1 MKKWYVCADLER
13 PASEKEIMEIGVPG
27 AYMYAGRVKT
37 IVEAD
42 SPKEAIEAG
51 KPVIEASLKPGM
63 KATSFGCMTLEGV
76 IELGDEEVYAKMR
89 TV

>member
-1 MKKWYVCADLER
+1 MKKWYVCADLKR
-13 PASEKEIMEIGVPG
+13 LASENEINEIGVPG
-27 AYMYAGRVKT
+27 AYVYAGRVKT

-51 KPVIEASLKPGM
+51 KPVIEASLNTGM
-63 KATSFGCMTLEGV
+63 KATNFGCMTLDDV
-76 IELGDEEVYAKMR
+76 IKLGDEEVYAKMR

>member
-13 PASEKEIMEIGVPG
+13 LASENEIMEIGVPG

>member
-13 PASEKEIMEIGVPG
+13 LASENEIMEIGVPG

-51 KPVIEASLKPGM
+51 KPVIEASLKTGM

>member
-1 MKKWYVCADLER
+1 MKKWYVCADLKR
-13 PASEKEIMEIGVPG
+13 LASENEIMEIGVPG
-27 AYMYAGRVKT
+27 AYVYAGRVKT

-63 KATSFGCMTLEGV
+63 KAINFGCMTLEGV
-76 IELGDEEVYAKMR
+76 INLGDEEVYAKMK

>member
-1 MKKWYVCADLER
+1 MKKWYVCADLGR
-13 PASEKEIMEIGVPG
+13 PASEKEIIEIGVPG

-63 KATSFGCMTLEGV
+63 KATSFGCMTFEGV

>member
-13 PASEKEIMEIGVPG
+13 TATEKEIIEIGVPG
-27 AYMYAGRVKT
+27 ACMYAGRVKT

-51 KPVIEASLKPGM
+51 KPVIEASLKPGI
-63 KATSFGCMTLEGV
+63 KAINFGCMTLEGV
-76 IELGDEEVYAKMR
+76 IELGDEEAYSMMR

>member
-13 PASEKEIMEIGVPG
+13 CASEKEIIEIGVPG

-51 KPVIEASLKPGM
+51 KPVIEASLNPGM
-63 KATSFGCMTLEGV
+63 KATSFGCMTLDGV

>member
-1 MKKWYVCADLER
+1 MKWYVCADLAR
-13 PASEKEIMEIGVPG
+13 CASENESVKIGVSG

-37 IVEAD
+37 IVEAE

-51 KPVIEASLKPGM
+51 KPVIEASLMPGM
-63 KATSFGCMTLEGV
+63 KATDFGCMPLDCI

>member
-13 PASEKEIMEIGVPG
+13 PASEKEIIEIGVPG

>member
-13 PASEKEIMEIGVPG
+13 PSSDKGIIEIGVPG

-51 KPVIEASLKPGM
+51 KPVIEESLETGM
-63 KATSFGCMTLEGV
+63 KATRFGCMTLDGV

>member
-13 PASEKEIMEIGVPG
+13 AASEKEIIEIGVPG